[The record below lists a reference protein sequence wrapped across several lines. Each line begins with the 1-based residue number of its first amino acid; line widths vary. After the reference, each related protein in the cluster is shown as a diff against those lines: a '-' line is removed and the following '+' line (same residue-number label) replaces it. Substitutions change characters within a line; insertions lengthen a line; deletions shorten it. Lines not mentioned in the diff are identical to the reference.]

1 MKHGTTNVSKM
12 STSVLESLSEEEL
25 KNRIKSLQI
34 QTKKAKDMLKLKQE
48 EQNNQEALNK
58 IVIKISSKK
67 K

>member
-1 MKHGTTNVSKM
+1 MNSWNVWKM
-12 STSVLESLSEEEL
+12 STSVLESLTEEEL

>member
-1 MKHGTTNVSKM
+1 M
-12 STSVLESLSEEEL
+12 SNSVLESLSEEEL

>member
-1 MKHGTTNVSKM
+1 M

>member
-1 MKHGTTNVSKM
+1 M
-12 STSVLESLSEEEL
+12 STSVLESLTEEEL

>member
-1 MKHGTTNVSKM
+1 M
-12 STSVLESLSEEEL
+12 SNSVLESLSEEEL

-34 QTKKAKDMLKLKQE
+34 QTKKAKEMLKLKQE